1 MLPLPLSP
9 PSLADTSLNQSC
21 LGHFFTTHW
30 CQPCLASSFK
40 VTFSRI
46 SSHFKVF
53 CLRDVGNVRNQS
65 MELTK
70 KVEEGEQVP
79 EKKLKTTGS
88 SSASKGLMANWLKRG
103 KAKTGEDATFKRLKD
118 D

>member
-1 MLPLPLSP
+1 
-9 PSLADTSLNQSC
+9 
-21 LGHFFTTHW
+21 
-30 CQPCLASSFK
+30 
-40 VTFSRI
+40 
-46 SSHFKVF
+46 
-53 CLRDVGNVRNQS
+53 

-103 KAKTGEDATFKRLKD
+103 KAKTGEDVTFKRLKD
-118 D
+118 E